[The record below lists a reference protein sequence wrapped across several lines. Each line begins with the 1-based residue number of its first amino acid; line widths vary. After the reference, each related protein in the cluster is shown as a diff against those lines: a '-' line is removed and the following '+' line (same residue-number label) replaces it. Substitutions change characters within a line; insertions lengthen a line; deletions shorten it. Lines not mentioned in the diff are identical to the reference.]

1 LHHKGSMR
9 SSYAR
14 VGYLLASLL
23 LIASCFL
30 AFVFGTGM
38 ASEEGAAGPVTAE
51 NAMPEPAPES
61 KELEGRRTA
70 TSRTYDLPGAQ
81 METRIFAAP
90 VNYRDAVGEWKPIEE
105 GLQETDTGALVNG
118 DSAFD
123 VRLPSQLGSGPVR
136 FSVDGS
142 WVSTR
147 LLGDTSE
154 AAALSSEDAATYEL
168 DSSGA
173 SFEMATLGN
182 GLKEEIQIPKPSSP
196 SSFRFALDT
205 SGDIAPV
212 KVEDGSIEFRNE
224 GGKRIFVLPA
234 PTIADSASHA
244 PATPSDAVHYGLEPR
259 GDGEW
264 LFSVEADRGW
274 LEEPDR
280 VWPVR
285 IDPTF
290 TLPSP
295 FVDCTFGGR
304 PGFATGGACS
314 SIGWKELYGQ
324 YIPSTTNPLQDYWA
338 RSSVAFNTNGLP
350 TYSWIENVEFHFHSS
365 VTARNTSGVELRG
378 SIDPW
383 TTSLDWLRYDGFH
396 GWTGGAEGGAYEP
409 NGAQTEVLTSTRGLQ
424 AGWWDFPV
432 GSFQSL
438 VQRWVMFPSLNY
450 GLLLKLKDD
459 KARSCTTTS
468 CTERFASFDS
478 AAAIDA
484 NNRPWMSVIWYNPA
498 PPSTKLSSP
507 TDGIKT
513 AHNLRLQSQW
523 SSSGITGVTYQWRQA
538 DGGWQTIPPS
548 LVKNAQGKAV
558 GKWPMPVSGGKSE
571 PVYFDVAHASKQ
583 IEENPQV
590 KVYVRA
596 LVEGPVGVGGYTAAA
611 GALVDHILGS
621 PKDAT
626 TQIGPGTLDLATGGF
641 KVSET
646 DVAIQTPGGSLQF
659 SRSFDSR
666 AGTPNTGVLGY
677 GWKPS
682 APIEA
687 SGSMF
692 WQKARDVV
700 DEEAEV
706 AYTVVVDAQGNEL
719 PFEKAGES
727 FVAPPEVTGFALTR
741 IDTTH
746 LALSDPGGTRT
757 TFERTATGNEYI
769 PASVS
774 FPGGAGNKARMS
786 YDIGPGGALRLTM
799 IVAPNPSGPN
809 CEAKPVTTL
818 GCRALSFFYAPASN
832 WGAPAAYGDRLAR
845 ITYSGPTE
853 FGQQKFWDV
862 ANYRYDVNG
871 QLVEEWDPRI
881 SPALPRTY
889 TYIEAGGPIKTI
901 KPPGQEP
908 WTMEY
913 SPRWE
918 APVPTKGLRLKSVS
932 RPSLLASPAVAK
944 TTIAYEVPVSGSGA
958 PYDMSGPRV
967 AEWGQQDIP
976 FEATA
981 IFPADEVPSSS
992 PPSSYTRA
1000 TVYYLDSESQ
1010 LVNSAT
1016 PAGAGTAAASITTS
1030 ERDEFGNIIRE
1041 LTAQNRLRS
1050 LEAGAGSIARSHELE
1065 TKRSYSADGAQMEE
1079 EWGPMHEIRLPS
1091 GAIALKARFHKYVEY
1106 ANPAGVSPP
1115 PHLPTRETT
1124 GANIPGEAI
1133 EADQRVTEYAYN
1145 WNLRKPTEV
1154 VVDPAGLNI
1163 RNVTVYNEE
1172 TGAPVEYRQPKEAAT
1187 GGGPGSTRIVYY
1199 QVGSSGECS
1208 STINAGLP
1216 CKVLPA
1222 AQPGVPG
1229 QPDLSIKRF
1238 IGYNQ
1243 LSQPTKISESP
1254 GGGNIGG
1261 RLSDFTYDAAG
1272 RLLAKSIQGGG
1283 ATIPT
1288 VETLYHP
1295 TSGLPTTQLF
1305 ACEWSFA
1312 CSSSDR
1318 QETTVEWD
1326 ALGRA
1331 TAYEDADGNKATTT
1345 YDLLGRPV
1353 TTSDGKGSQTYGYDS
1368 ITGLPTSLQD
1378 SAAGT
1383 FTARYDA
1390 DGNLTERTLPNG
1402 LTAKTT
1408 YNQAG
1413 ETTRLT
1419 YTKASY
1425 CGASCT
1431 WFDEGLERS
1440 IYGQILAQAGTLSSE
1455 HYTYDKAGR
1464 LTRAAETPQG
1474 GSCTT
1479 RSYSF
1484 DKDSNRTAL
1493 VTRSSGIGS
1502 ACNFD
1507 EAGAAQTYSYDT
1519 ADRLLATGLTYDDL
1533 GRITKLPGSLAG
1545 GKELTTSYFSNDM
1558 VATQS
1563 QNGVTNTFQLDASL
1577 RQRQRLQAG
1586 GLEGTEVFH
1595 YDGPGDSPA
1604 WTERGSTWTRNIV
1617 GIGGELGA
1625 IQESGSGIT
1634 LQLTNLHG
1642 DVAATAAL
1650 SPQVTT
1656 LKATFIQDEFGNPTS
1671 GSSGRYGWL
1680 GGKQRP
1686 TELSSGI
1693 VQMGARSYVPQVGRF
1708 LSVDPVTGGSANA
1721 YDYVNQDPLNTTDL
1735 SGNKPGDRD
1744 CSPGIIGCQCV
1755 LWVSLAQRDRGRL
1768 RVTTVRKCNRVGGV
1782 TKTGYKAQWYS
1793 GSGGGDFKRIQVNAV
1808 YPQVRATCRDTDPC
1822 QNYQKFETT
1831 IYCTPGKEY
1840 QISISWGFAPNLGRG
1855 AGQESQLHVEAQQF
1869 CPT

>member
-1 LHHKGSMR
+1 MNPRGT
-9 SSYAR
+9 SSYSRA
-14 VGYLLASLL
+14 GYLLVTLL
-23 LIASCFL
+23 LISSCFL
-30 AFVFGTGM
+30 VFVLGTGV
-38 ASEEGAAGPVTAE
+38 ASDEGEVVAGAQAD
-51 NAMPEPAPES
+51 AMPEPAPDS
-61 KELEGRRTA
+61 DELEGHRTA
-70 TSRTYDLPGAQ
+70 TSRTYDLPGAE
-81 METRIFAAP
+81 METRIYAAP
-90 VNYRDAVGEWKPIEE
+90 INYRDAAGSWEPIEE

-123 VRLPSQLGSGPVR
+123 VRLPSHLGSGPVR
-136 FSVDGS
+136 FSVGGS

-154 AAALSSEDAATYEL
+154 AAELSTEEAATYEL

-182 GLKEEIQIPKPSSP
+182 GLKEEIQIPGSSSP

-205 SGDIAPV
+205 SSDITPV
-212 KVEDGSIEFRNE
+212 EVEDGSIEFRNTD
-224 GGKRIFVLPA
+224 GKRIFVLPV
-234 PTIADSASHA
+234 PTISDSASHA
-244 PATPSDAVHYGLEPR
+244 PAPPSDAVHYALEPR
-259 GDGEW
+259 GEGEW
-264 LFSVEADRGW
+264 LFSVEADRAW

-295 FVDCTFGGR
+295 FVDCTFGGKT
-304 PGFATGGACS
+304 GVATGGACS
-314 SIGWKELYGQ
+314 SMGWKELYGQ
-324 YIPSTTNPLQDYWA
+324 YIPSTTQSQDYWA
-338 RSSVAFNTNGLP
+338 RSTVAFNTSGLP
-350 TYSWIENVEFHFHSS
+350 TYSWIENAEFHFHSS
-365 VTARNTSGVELRG
+365 VPARNTTGVELRG
-378 SIDPW
+378 SFDPW
-383 TTSLDWLRYDGFH
+383 TTSLNWLQYDGVH
-396 GWTGGAEGGAYEP
+396 PWTGGAEGGSYNP
-409 NGAQTEVLTSTRGLQ
+409 NGAQTEVLTSTRGSQ

-432 GSFQSL
+432 GSFQNL
-438 VQRWVMFPSLNY
+438 VQNWVMYPGLNW
-450 GLLLKLKDD
+450 GMLLKLKDD
-459 KARSCTTTS
+459 KVRQCGSTS

-523 SSSGITGVTYQWRQA
+523 SAAGITGVTYQWRQA
-538 DGGWQTIPPS
+538 DGGWLTIPTS
-548 LVKNAQGKAV
+548 LVKNAQGQAV
-558 GKWPMPVSGGKSE
+558 KKWPMPISGGKSE

-583 IEENPQV
+583 IEDNPQV

-596 LVEGPVGVGGYTAAA
+596 LVEGPVGAGGYTAPV
-611 GALVDHILGS
+611 GATVDHILGS

-646 DVAIQTPGGSLQF
+646 DVAISTPGGSLQF

-682 APIEA
+682 APVEA
-687 SGSMF
+687 SGAMF

-700 DEEAEV
+700 DEESEV

-719 PFEKAGES
+719 PFEKAGEN
-727 FVAPPEVTGFALTR
+727 FVAPPEVTGFVLTR
-741 IDTTH
+741 VDATH

-757 TFERTATGNEYI
+757 VFERTATGNEYI

-774 FPGGAGNKARMS
+774 FPGAAGNKARMS
-786 YDIGPGGALRLTM
+786 YDIGPGGALRLTT
-799 IVAPNPSGPN
+799 IVAPNPAGPN

-845 ITYSGPTE
+845 ITYSGPTQ
-853 FGQQKFWDV
+853 FGQQTFWDV
-862 ANYRYDVNG
+862 AHYRYDAHG
-871 QLVEEWDPRI
+871 QLVEEWDPRLN
-881 SPALPRTY
+881 PKLPKTY
-889 TYIEAGGPIKTI
+889 TYTEPGGPIKTI
-901 KPPGQEP
+901 TPPGQEP

-913 SPRWE
+913 SSRWE
-918 APVPTKGLRLKSVS
+918 APAPTRGLRLKSVS
-932 RPSLLASPAVAK
+932 RPSLLSSPAVAK

-958 PYDMSGPRV
+958 PYDMSGSRV
-967 AEWGQQDIP
+967 AEWGQQDVP
-976 FEATA
+976 LEATA

-1000 TVYYLDSESQ
+1000 TIYYLDSESQ

-1030 ERDEFGNIIRE
+1030 ERDEFGNIVRE
-1041 LTAQNRLRS
+1041 LTAQNRLRA
-1050 LEAGAGSIARSHELE
+1050 LEAGSDSVVRSHELE
-1065 TKRSYSADGAQMEE
+1065 TKRIYSADGTQMEE
-1079 EWGPMHEIRLPS
+1079 EWGPAHQVRLTS
-1091 GAIALKARFHKYVEY
+1091 GAVAPKARLHKIVQYE
-1106 ANPAGVSPP
+1106 NPAGISPP
-1115 PHLPTRETT
+1115 PRLPTRETT
-1124 GANIPGEAI
+1124 GASIPGEATD
-1133 EADQRVTEYAYN
+1133 ADQRVTEYAYN

-1163 RNVTVYNEE
+1163 RNVTIYNEE

-1199 QVGSSGECS
+1199 QVGSSGECN

-1229 QPDLSIKRF
+1229 QPDLSVKRF

-1254 GGGNIGG
+1254 GGSYSGG
-1261 RLSDFTYDAAG
+1261 RVSELTYDAAG
-1272 RLLAKSIQGGG
+1272 RLLTKSIQGGG
-1283 ATIPT
+1283 AAIPA
-1288 VETLYHP
+1288 VETVYHP
-1295 TSGLPTTQLF
+1295 TSGLPIAQRF
-1305 ACEWSFA
+1305 ACEFESV
-1312 CSSSDR
+1312 CPYSDR
-1318 QETTVEWD
+1318 QETKVSYDT
-1326 ALGRA
+1326 LGRP
-1331 TAYEDADGNKATTT
+1331 TNYEDADGNKVTTT

-1353 TTSDGKGSQTYGYDS
+1353 TTSDNKGSQSYGYDS

-1383 FTARYDA
+1383 FTASYDA
-1390 DGNLTERTLPNG
+1390 DGNLTERTYPNG

-1408 YNQAG
+1408 YNQSG
-1413 ETTRLT
+1413 EAVQLT
-1419 YTKASY
+1419 YTKASS
-1425 CGASCT
+1425 CGYSCT
-1431 WFDEGLERS
+1431 WLDEGLERS
-1440 IYGQILAQAGTLSSE
+1440 VHGQILTQTGTLSSE
-1455 HYTYDKAGR
+1455 QYTYDKAGR
-1464 LTRAAETPQG
+1464 LIRAAETPKN

-1479 RSYSF
+1479 RSYSY

-1493 VTRSSGIGS
+1493 VTRSTGLGG

-1507 EAGAAQTYSYDT
+1507 EVGTAQTYNYDA
-1519 ADRLLATGLTYDDL
+1519 ADRLLATGLAYDDL
-1533 GRITKLPGSLAG
+1533 GRITKLPAPLAG
-1545 GKELTTSYFSNDM
+1545 GKELSTSYFSNDM

-1586 GLEGTEVFH
+1586 GLEGVEVFH

-1617 GIGGELGA
+1617 GIGGELAA
-1625 IQESGSGIT
+1625 IQESGSGVT

-1642 DVAATAAL
+1642 DIVATAAL

-1671 GSSGRYGWL
+1671 GSAARYGWL
-1680 GGKQRP
+1680 GGKLRP
-1686 TELSSGI
+1686 TELSSGV
-1693 VQMGARSYVPQVGRF
+1693 VQMGARSYVPQIGRF
-1708 LSVDPVTGGSANA
+1708 LSVDPVAGGSANA
-1721 YDYVNQDPLNTTDL
+1721 YDYVNQDPVNITDL

-1855 AGQESQLHVEAQQF
+1855 AGQETQLHVEAQQF